1 MPNTNRATAAT
12 GGKKNAGKEGPPG
25 PRHEPRHWTFLTN
38 HSHVLIL
45 LHANPG
51 MLLREVAARVGI
63 TERAVQQIIVDL
75 EEAGFVE
82 RERVGRQ
89 NHYKVKTRNPLR
101 HPIEAHCRIADLLK
115 MVVEHPRAKDS
126 LLAQQQDS

>member
-1 MPNTNRATAAT
+1 MPKTNRASSGGPT
-12 GGKKNAGKEGPPG
+12 GKKSAASRRSESK
-25 PRHEPRHWTFLTN
+25 HESKHRWTFLTN

-63 TERAVQQIIVDL
+63 TERAVQQIILDL

-89 NHYKVKTRNPLR
+89 NHYRVMTRNRLR
-101 HPIEAHCRIADLLK
+101 HPVESHCRIADLLK

-126 LLAQQQDS
+126 QLARQS

>member
-1 MPNTNRATAAT
+1 MPKTKRATSAGTGRTKAA
-12 GGKKNAGKEGPPG
+12 AGPPQ
-25 PRHEPRHWTFLTN
+25 PKHEPKHRWTFLTN

-75 EEAGFVE
+75 EEAGFVD
-82 RERVGRQ
+82 RERIGRQ
-89 NHYKVKTRNPLR
+89 NHYHVKTRNPLR
-101 HPIEAHCRIADLLK
+101 HPVEAHCRIADLLN
-115 MVVEHPRAKDS
+115 MVVNHPRAKDS
-126 LLAQQQDS
+126 LLARQPEA